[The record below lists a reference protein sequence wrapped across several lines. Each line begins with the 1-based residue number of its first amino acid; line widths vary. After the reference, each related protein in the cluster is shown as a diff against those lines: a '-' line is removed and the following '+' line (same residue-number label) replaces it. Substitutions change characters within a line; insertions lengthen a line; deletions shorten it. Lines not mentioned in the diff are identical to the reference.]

1 MSIKRPEGTPVGRTF
16 LLPLFNFAVVLTRS
30 NTSALPRRYAQYTSF
45 VRAYSKLKIVAKY
58 LPLSCLKAMFLK
70 KYYIVYPSTPTAG
83 GAGTNRLLP
92 LSKIK
97 RPENNIF
104 FGAFDG

>member
-1 MSIKRPEGTPVGRTF
+1 
-16 LLPLFNFAVVLTRS
+16 
-30 NTSALPRRYAQYTSF
+30 
-45 VRAYSKLKIVAKY
+45 
-58 LPLSCLKAMFLK
+58 MFLK